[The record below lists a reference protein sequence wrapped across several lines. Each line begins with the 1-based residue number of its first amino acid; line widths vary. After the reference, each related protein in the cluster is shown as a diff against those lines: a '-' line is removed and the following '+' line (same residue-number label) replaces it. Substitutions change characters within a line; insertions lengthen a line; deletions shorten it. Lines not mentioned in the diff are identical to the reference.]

1 MRGIRSVINLLT
13 DPGARKSA
21 FRALVFGRSYRQQS
35 RRPGAGLQRPGPI
48 RKIRKLFTTY
58 PILTNALTYG
68 TLCVGAEYCQQKLR
82 SQRAGGG
89 FSGKSSHSTPIDMA
103 ALKRYAAWGFVVI
116 PPIYSK
122 WYQWL
127 DGAFKTSAGSHS
139 LKVMVQ
145 KLFLDQFVLTPVIV
159 VLFFMGMAAMEGQS
173 SLTEECKTK
182 FIPTFAADCC
192 FWLPVQWFNFKF
204 ISPDLRV
211 VFIGVTT
218 FIWLN
223 VLCFIK
229 RLPIKNFAATVGDN
243 KTSPD
248 ERFECQVDPD
258 LNVRNVRKAVHV
270 PANATVTK
278 PGTEPDSLKF
288 GSKDCLPIAGI
299 E

>member
-1 MRGIRSVINLLT
+1 VINLMT
-13 DPGARKSA
+13 DSGARKSA
-21 FRALVFGRSYRQQS
+21 FRALVFGRSCR
-35 RRPGAGLQRPGPI
+35 RRPGAAGPRQPAAPI

-58 PILTNALTYG
+58 PILSNALTYG

-82 SQRAGGG
+82 TQRGHT
-89 FSGKSSHSTPIDMA
+89 FTTGKASNASPIDMA

-159 VLFFMGMAAMEGQS
+159 VLFFVGMAAMEGQS

-182 FIPTFAADCC
+182 FVPTFAADCC

-204 ISPDLRV
+204 ISPDMRV
-211 VFIGVTT
+211 VFIGITT

-229 RLPIKNFAATVGDN
+229 SLPVKNFTATVGGGGGGEKPATVAVQAAN
-243 KTSPD
+243 AAKPGPVGAI
-248 ERFECQVDPD
+248 EPLDPD
-258 LNVRNVRKAVHV
+258 S
-270 PANATVTK
+270 P
-278 PGTEPDSLKF
+278 LKF
-288 GSKDCLPIAGI
+288 GAKDCLPIAGLATLSVNDQK
-299 E
+299 EMK